1 MERQVDDRVRLL
13 LRELGRAL
21 QRGIAE
27 SAEAQSALD
36 GLRQEG
42 YSLHLLVERR
52 ASTGTAADAAAPD
65 GERARRYSGFRIN
78 ASDLFFLRSIGIDPT
93 RRVRAAR

>member
-21 QRGIAE
+21 QRGIAD
-27 SAEAQSALD
+27 SADAQAALD

-42 YSLHLLVERR
+42 CSLHLLVERR
-52 ASTGTAADAAAPD
+52 AATAGAPEPALPD
-65 GERARRYSGFRIN
+65 GERAKRYSGFRIN

>member
-21 QRGIAE
+21 QRGIAD
-27 SAEAQSALD
+27 SPEAQSALD

-42 YSLHLLVERR
+42 YSLHLLLERR
-52 ASTGTAADAAAPD
+52 AAATALPD
-65 GERARRYSGFRIN
+65 GERAKRSAAFRIN